1 MTAALCFGIL
11 PCIIQTYIGGVLRHM
26 KITCSQCGANGN
38 LPDHEIPEE
47 GRFLSCPKCKH
58 GFDVKKP
65 KATVSE
71 YRVDACPACAYSTFG
86 DELFGTCPKC
96 GVVIKTFIDRQRE
109 EMARTREQE
118 ILNRK
123 FSRDISPMP
132 MTGVSSLSLAP
143 VSGPAAEGIAI
154 GELIE
159 NLHPVNLIGWGC
171 SLVAV
176 VIFIMGFIGM
186 FDYYGND
193 IQAKLTEQR
202 EEQVSAWYVFLHY
215 GMVPW
220 ILVLYG
226 GALLAVSTFFLK
238 RRKQARQVLA
248 WLLWSI
254 IVYVPVSMTVSFV
267 RWWIEPISHAWGGY
281 VIGVFNILFLTAL
294 VGIPLYLLINFL
306 DDKRIKSVVR
316 L

>member
-1 MTAALCFGIL
+1 
-11 PCIIQTYIGGVLRHM
+11 M
-26 KITCSQCGANGN
+26 KITCPKCGTNGN

-65 KATVSE
+65 KATVNE
-71 YRVDACPACAYSTFG
+71 YLVDVCPACAYSTFG

-96 GVVIKTFIDRQRE
+96 GVVIRTYIDRQRE
-109 EMARTREQE
+109 EMNRAREQE

-123 FSRDISPMP
+123 FSRDISPTLMP
-132 MTGVSSLSLAP
+132 GGASLSSAP
-143 VSGPAAEGIAI
+143 APASEVESIAI
-154 GELIE
+154 GEFIE

-171 SLVAV
+171 ILVAV
-176 VIFIMGFIGM
+176 VILVMGFFGM

-202 EEQVSAWYVFLHY
+202 DEQVSGWYVFLHY

-220 ILVLYG
+220 IMVLYG
-226 GALLAVSTFFLK
+226 GSLLAVSTFFLK
-238 RRKQARQVLA
+238 RSKQARQALA
-248 WLLWSI
+248 WLLWAVI
-254 IVYVPVSMTVSFV
+254 AYVPLSMTVSFV
-267 RWWIEPISHAWGGY
+267 RWWIEPISHSWSGY
-281 VIGVFNILFLTAL
+281 FIGLFNILFMTVLL
-294 VGIPLYLLINFL
+294 GIPLYLLINFL

>member
-1 MTAALCFGIL
+1 
-11 PCIIQTYIGGVLRHM
+11 M
-26 KITCSQCGANGN
+26 KITCPKCGANGN

-65 KATVSE
+65 KATVNE
-71 YRVDACPACAYSTFG
+71 YLVDSCPACAYSTFG
-86 DELFGTCPKC
+86 EERFGTCPKC
-96 GVVIKTFIDRQRE
+96 GVLIKAFVDRQRE
-109 EMARTREQE
+109 EMARVREQE
-118 ILNRK
+118 VLNRK
-123 FSRDISPMP
+123 FTRDVSPPPPMP
-132 MTGVSSLSLAP
+132 MPGSPSLSSSPAP
-143 VSGPAAEGIAI
+143 SHDSSIAI
-154 GELIE
+154 GDFIE
-159 NLHPVNLIGWGC
+159 SLHPVNLVGWGC
-171 SLVAV
+171 SLAAV
-176 VIFIMGFIGM
+176 VIFLIGFFGM

-215 GMVPW
+215 GMIPW

-226 GALLAVSTFFLK
+226 GALLAVSTLFLK
-238 RRKQARQVLA
+238 RQAQARQALG
-248 WLLWSI
+248 WLLWAV

-267 RWWIEPISHAWGGY
+267 RWWIEPISHTWSGY
-281 VIGVFNILFLTAL
+281 LIGIFNILFMTAL

-306 DDKRIKSVVR
+306 DDKRIRSVVK

>member
-1 MTAALCFGIL
+1 
-11 PCIIQTYIGGVLRHM
+11 M
-26 KITCSQCGANGN
+26 KITCPKCGASGN

-65 KATVSE
+65 KATANE
-71 YRVDACPACAYSTFG
+71 YLVDVCPACAYSTFD
-86 DELFGTCPKC
+86 DERFGTCPKC
-96 GVVIKTFIDRQRE
+96 GVVIKVFIDRQRE
-109 EMARTREQE
+109 EMARAREQE
-118 ILNRK
+118 LLNRK
-123 FSRDISPMP
+123 FSRDISPTPMP
-132 MTGVSSLSLAP
+132 GDSSSSLSAP
-143 VSGPAAEGIAI
+143 APAPAAESITI
-154 GELIE
+154 GEFIE
-159 NLHPVNLIGWGC
+159 NLHPVNLVGWGC
-171 SLVAV
+171 SMVAV
-176 VIFIMGFIGM
+176 VIFIMGFLGM

-215 GMVPW
+215 GMIPW
-220 ILVLYG
+220 VMVLYG
-226 GALLAVSTFFLK
+226 GVLLAVSIFFLK
-238 RRKQARQVLA
+238 RRKQARQALA
-248 WLLWSI
+248 WLLWAVI
-254 IVYVPVSMTVSFV
+254 AYVPVSMTASFV

-281 VIGVFNILFLTAL
+281 IIGVFNILFMSAL

>member
-1 MTAALCFGIL
+1 
-11 PCIIQTYIGGVLRHM
+11 M
-26 KITCSQCGANGN
+26 KITCPQCGTNGN

-58 GFDVKKP
+58 CFDVKKP
-65 KATVSE
+65 KATANE
-71 YRVDACPACAYSTFG
+71 YLVDVCPACAYSTFG
-86 DELFGTCPKC
+86 DERFGTCPKC
-96 GVVIKTFIDRQRE
+96 GVVIKTYIDRQRE
-109 EMARTREQE
+109 EMARAREQE

-123 FSRDISPMP
+123 FSRDISPTPMP
-132 MTGVSSLSLAP
+132 GGSSLSTAPAP
-143 VSGPAAEGIAI
+143 VPATESIAI
-154 GELIE
+154 GEFIE

-176 VIFIMGFIGM
+176 VIFIMGFFGM

-202 EEQVSAWYVFLHY
+202 DEQVSAWYVFLHY

-220 ILVLYG
+220 IMVLYG
-226 GALLAVSTFFLK
+226 GALLAVSAFFLK
-238 RRKQARQVLA
+238 HRKQARQALG
-248 WLLWSI
+248 WLLWGMI
-254 IVYVPVSMTVSFV
+254 AYVPISMTVNYV
-267 RWWIEPISHAWGGY
+267 RWWIEPISHTWGGY
-281 VIGVFNILFLTAL
+281 FIGLFNILFMTAL

-306 DDKRIKSVVR
+306 EDKRIKSVVR

>member
-1 MTAALCFGIL
+1 
-11 PCIIQTYIGGVLRHM
+11 M
-26 KITCSQCGANGN
+26 KITCPKCGASGN

-65 KATVSE
+65 KATAND
-71 YRVDACPACAYSTFG
+71 YLVDVCPACSYSTFG

-96 GVVIKTFIDRQRE
+96 GVVIKAFIDRQRE
-109 EMARTREQE
+109 EMNRAREQE

-123 FSRDISPMP
+123 FSRDISPAPMP
-132 MTGVSSLSLAP
+132 GVSSSASASAP
-143 VSGPAAEGIAI
+143 APPPAAESFAI
-154 GELIE
+154 GEFID
-159 NLHPVNLIGWGC
+159 NLHPVNLVGWGC
-171 SLVAV
+171 SIVAV
-176 VIFIMGFIGM
+176 AIFITGLLGM

-215 GMVPW
+215 GMIPW
-220 ILVLYG
+220 IMVLYG
-226 GALLAVSTFFLK
+226 GSLLAVSTFFLK
-238 RRKQARQVLA
+238 RRKQARQALA
-248 WLLWSI
+248 WLLWAAI
-254 IVYVPVSMTVSFV
+254 AYVPVSMTVSFV
-267 RWWIEPISHAWGGY
+267 RWWIEPISHSWGGY
-281 VIGVFNILFLTAL
+281 FIGVFNILFITAL

-306 DDKRIKSVVR
+306 DDKRIKSVVK

>member
-1 MTAALCFGIL
+1 
-11 PCIIQTYIGGVLRHM
+11 M
-26 KITCSQCGANGN
+26 KITCPQCGANGN
-38 LPDHEIPEE
+38 LPHHEIPEE

-65 KATVSE
+65 RATVNE
-71 YRVDACPACAYSTFG
+71 YLVDVCPACAYSTFG
-86 DELFGTCPKC
+86 DERFGSCPKC
-96 GVVIKTFIDRQRE
+96 GVVIKAFIDRQRE
-109 EMARTREQE
+109 EMARAREQE

-123 FSRDISPMP
+123 FSRDISPTPMP
-132 MTGVSSLSLAP
+132 GVSSSSSAP
-143 VSGPAAEGIAI
+143 APTPTAESIAI
-154 GELIE
+154 GEFIE
-159 NLHPVNLIGWGC
+159 NLHPVNLVGWGC

-176 VIFIMGFIGM
+176 VIFIMGFFGM

-220 ILVLYG
+220 IMVLYG
-226 GALLAVSTFFLK
+226 GALLAVSMFFLK
-238 RRKQARQVLA
+238 RQKQARQALA
-248 WLLWSI
+248 WLLWAVI
-254 IVYVPVSMTVSFV
+254 AYVPVSMTVNFV
-267 RWWIEPISHAWGGY
+267 RWWIEPISHTWGGY
-281 VIGVFNILFLTAL
+281 FIGVFNILFMTAL

-306 DDKRIKSVVR
+306 GDKRIRSVVK

>member
-1 MTAALCFGIL
+1 
-11 PCIIQTYIGGVLRHM
+11 M
-26 KITCSQCGANGN
+26 KITCPQCGANGN

-65 KATVSE
+65 KATVNE
-71 YRVDACPACAYSTFG
+71 YLVDVCPACAYSTFG
-86 DELFGTCPKC
+86 DERFGSCPKC
-96 GVVIKTFIDRQRE
+96 GVVIKAFIDRQRE
-109 EMARTREQE
+109 EMARAREQE

-123 FSRDISPMP
+123 FSRDISPTPMP
-132 MTGVSSLSLAP
+132 GVSSSLSAP
-143 VSGPAAEGIAI
+143 APAPSPTAESIAI
-154 GELIE
+154 GEFIE
-159 NLHPVNLIGWGC
+159 NLHPVNLVGWGC

-176 VIFIMGFIGM
+176 VIFIMGFFGM

-220 ILVLYG
+220 IMVLYG

-238 RRKQARQVLA
+238 RQKQARQALA
-248 WLLWSI
+248 WLLWAVI
-254 IVYVPVSMTVSFV
+254 AYVPVSMTVNFV
-267 RWWIEPISHAWGGY
+267 RWWIEPISHNWGGY
-281 VIGVFNILFLTAL
+281 FIGVFNILFMTAL

-306 DDKRIKSVVR
+306 DDKRIRSVVK